1 MNVTLLLLFFFFFSF
16 FFLSFFFFVFGGWGW
31 ESSCKFSCVFK
42 AFSFLKYDFCPIS
55 PAVQTSERIRE
66 RERERERE
74 ASDFDICLRTS
85 VAIVEQ
91 KEQICMFATLI

>member
-1 MNVTLLLLFFFFFSF
+1 MLPRVVMEVVDERDTAAALFFFFSF

-66 RERERERE
+66 RERERERG
-74 ASDFDICLRTS
+74 FR
-85 VAIVEQ
+85 
-91 KEQICMFATLI
+91 F